1 MRLFLLSSAL
11 FCNFWHACA
20 RGIPREEHDM
30 ASAMKFRNLSSRSCR
45 LRRDKVTFCR
55 RYSLSRAFLTHAGG
69 GPFDAAETRGGQ
81 SSLPLLPAS
90 PNFLVLCR
98 TGSLKRNKTK
108 KEKTVRCPQ
117 TARTI
122 PLVVSVQSSP
132 ALSDGPGR
140 FVCHRKS
147 FEFFAPASLKGI
159 SVIIAPIIF

>member
-1 MRLFLLSSAL
+1 
-11 FCNFWHACA
+11 
-20 RGIPREEHDM
+20 M

-81 SSLPLLPAS
+81 SSLSLLPAS

-98 TGSLKRNKTK
+98 TGSLQETKQNKK
-108 KEKTVRCPQ
+108 KTVRCPQ

-122 PLVVSVQSSP
+122 PVVVSVQSSP
-132 ALSDGPGR
+132 ALSDGPGP
-140 FVCHRKS
+140 FVCHKE
-147 FEFFAPASLKGI
+147 FLEFFCTRVTKGI
-159 SVIIAPIIF
+159 LVIIAPIIF